1 MIEVPPKIWRPKMIS
16 QYTTPEDYGDE
27 VDGIL
32 DYSQYGKCVYRNKMT
47 WNNDIKRNDIILYN
61 CTLHGA
67 ELDKDLK
74 FDESIDEATKQQII
88 TIVKKYWDCFVKEGA
103 KRPILSYEFG
113 IDTGGAKPVCCRKPS
128 YGPYESKVIMEQISQ
143 LLSNNWITK
152 CEGPWGSMVV

>member
-1 MIEVPPKIWRPKMIS
+1 MIS

-47 WNNDIKRNDIILYN
+47 WNNDIKRDDIILYN

-113 IDTGGAKPVCCRKPS
+113 IDTGGAKPVCCR
-128 YGPYESKVIMEQISQ
+128 
-143 LLSNNWITK
+143 
-152 CEGPWGSMVV
+152 